1 MRGFKQTLNHFR
13 YMRSTKAIV
22 ASVFT
27 LAMIIT
33 AGVGI
38 YKVNM
43 DSTYAADCSDNSIVR
58 CGYGDMNGLAAA
70 YNANQNGDVRAIY
83 DHYWVRP
90 TLAPGERA
98 VMGVADNRGNVV
110 AEGRVVGT
118 NAQSIGRQA
127 IQGSH
132 TISIA
137 GKTYYETSHVGGTA
151 FKPGTTQ
158 LPALVV
164 LDANG
169 NPKFAVL
176 TDCGNPIYFTPVMTP
191 PPAPQP
197 KDIQV
202 CDLTTKQIV
211 TIKEDQFDAKKHSKN
226 LDDCKPKQIQ
236 VCELTTKKVITI
248 NEDQFDAKK
257 HSKNLAD
264 CKPAPKNI
272 KVCDL
277 TTKKIVTIEEKDF
290 DATKHSKN
298 LKDCEEKCPVPGK
311 EHLPKDS
318 PECITPAPVKP
329 VSTPPAPAP
338 APQPAPAQLPVTGTD
353 DALGAGVGLAALGL
367 SVYYFWLSRRNLM

>member
-1 MRGFKQTLNHFR
+1 
-13 YMRSTKAIV
+13 MRSTKAIV

-43 DSTYAADCSDNSIVR
+43 ESTYAADCSDNSIVR

-98 VMGVADNRGNVV
+98 VMGVADNRGNVI

-151 FKPGTTQ
+151 FKAGITQ

-211 TIKEDQFDAKKHSKN
+211 TIKEDQFDQNKHSKN
-226 LDDCKPKQIQ
+226 LDDCKPKNIR
-236 VCELTTKKVITI
+236 VCELATKTWVTITEDKMDTTKYSTKQEDCESKV
-248 NEDQFDAKK
+248 
-257 HSKNLAD
+257 
-264 CKPAPKNI
+264 

-277 TTKKIVTIEEKDF
+277 TTKKIVTINEKDF

-298 LKDCEEKCPVPGK
+298 LKDCEDKCKVPGK

-329 VSTPPAPAP
+329 VSTPPAPKPLPAP
-338 APQPAPAQLPVTGTD
+338 APQPAPAQLPVTGGE